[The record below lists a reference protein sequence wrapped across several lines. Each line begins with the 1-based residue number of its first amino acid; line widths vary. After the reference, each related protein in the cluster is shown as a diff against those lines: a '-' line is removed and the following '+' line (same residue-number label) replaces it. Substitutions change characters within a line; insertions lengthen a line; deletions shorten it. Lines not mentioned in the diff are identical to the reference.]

1 MGRNIIERLIQMYT
15 QQAPAITTA
24 HKEQFAKP
32 LLTLMRLS
40 ELHLTQKEL
49 EDNADFQQAISQLR
63 EIDRQGLKQQ
73 LLSFTNELFGV
84 DIF

>member
-1 MGRNIIERLIQMYT
+1 MYT
-15 QQAPAITTA
+15 QQTPAITTA

-49 EDNADFQQAISQLR
+49 EHNADFQQAISQLR
-63 EIDRQGLKQQ
+63 EIDRHGLKQQ
-73 LLSFTNELFGV
+73 LLSFTNDFFGV

>member
-1 MGRNIIERLIQMYT
+1 MYT
-15 QQAPAITTA
+15 QQTPAITTA

-49 EDNADFQQAISQLR
+49 EHNADFQQAISQLR
-63 EIDRQGLKQQ
+63 EIDRHGHKQQ

>member
-49 EDNADFQQAISQLR
+49 EHNTDFQQAITQLR